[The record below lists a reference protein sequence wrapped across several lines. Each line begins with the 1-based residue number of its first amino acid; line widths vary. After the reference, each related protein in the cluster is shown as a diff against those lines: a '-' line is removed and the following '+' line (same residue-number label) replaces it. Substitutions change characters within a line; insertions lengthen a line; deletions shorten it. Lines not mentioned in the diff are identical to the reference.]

1 MSDGSPKLIAID
13 EETNHHVVH
22 ALGLGK
28 ADRPAYQPLDP
39 GTQVDVVML
48 KKSVGATP
56 LNSCGFAVYSVECMR
71 RRLQP
76 QEPP

>member
-1 MSDGSPKLIAID
+1 MLPDFHGFPQHLPALLDPVAPLPRPDDPRAADSRV
-13 EETNHHVVH
+13 ETHHVE
-22 ALGLGK
+22 L
-28 ADRPAYQPLDP
+28 
-39 GTQVDVVML
+39 VML

>member
-22 ALGLGK
+22 ARGLGK

-39 GTQVDVVML
+39 VRKLMCLLSIFCVFSFPTVCF
-48 KKSVGATP
+48 SVSTCR
-56 LNSCGFAVYSVECMR
+56 S
-71 RRLQP
+71 
-76 QEPP
+76 

>member
-1 MSDGSPKLIAID
+1 MPCPWGHCSPEQIIMPRHRLEVAKR
-13 EETNHHVVH
+13 ERH
-22 ALGLGK
+22 AQQS
-28 ADRPAYQPLDP
+28 A
-39 GTQVDVVML
+39 VML

-71 RRLQP
+71 RRWQP